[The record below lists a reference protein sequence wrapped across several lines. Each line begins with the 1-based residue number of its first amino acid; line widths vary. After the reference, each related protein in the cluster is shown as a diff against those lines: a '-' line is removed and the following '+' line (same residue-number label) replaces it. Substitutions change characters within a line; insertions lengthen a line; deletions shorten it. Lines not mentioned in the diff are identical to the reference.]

1 MSYTTY
7 ITNKC
12 CGDDFGSQ
20 YYYLIAIL
28 LNCYANGYT
37 FVYNKL
43 THMEN
48 NYDNIERMENLMN
61 LRPHFTPFGDES
73 LNNAFITIYDMT
85 IKNVIHANI
94 DYYTSDEYMR
104 RIKDMFWA
112 NKDAHTLFDNNGK
125 LNVVLYLP
133 ENASVLPN
141 DPENATVLPND
152 PENATVLPYDIY
164 VNTIQTLRDQY
175 NGNLTFHIYA
185 QGSID
190 AFQCFSAE
198 EDTIIHMNEN
208 IESTFISMVAAD
220 MLIVTNS
227 SLSYTAALLSNGI
240 IYYQSN
246 INPPRNTWISL

>member
-1 MSYTTY
+1 
-7 ITNKC
+7 
-12 CGDDFGSQ
+12 
-20 YYYLIAIL
+20 
-28 LNCYANGYT
+28 
-37 FVYNKL
+37 
-43 THMEN
+43 
-48 NYDNIERMENLMN
+48 MENLMN

-133 ENASVLPN
+133 ENA
-141 DPENATVLPND
+141 
-152 PENATVLPYDIY
+152 TVLPYDIY

-190 AFQCFSAE
+190 EFQCFSAA

-246 INPPRNTWISL
+246 TNPPRNTWISL

>member
-1 MSYTTY
+1 
-7 ITNKC
+7 
-12 CGDDFGSQ
+12 
-20 YYYLIAIL
+20 
-28 LNCYANGYT
+28 
-37 FVYNKL
+37 
-43 THMEN
+43 
-48 NYDNIERMENLMN
+48 MENLMN

-112 NKDAHTLFDNNGK
+112 NKDDHTLFDNNGK

-133 ENASVLPN
+133 ENATVLPN

-152 PENATVLPYDIY
+152 PENASVLPYDIY

-185 QGSID
+185 QGYID
-190 AFQCFSAE
+190 AFQCFSAA

-208 IESTFISMVAAD
+208 IESIFISMVAAD

-246 INPPRNTWISL
+246 TNPPRNTWISL